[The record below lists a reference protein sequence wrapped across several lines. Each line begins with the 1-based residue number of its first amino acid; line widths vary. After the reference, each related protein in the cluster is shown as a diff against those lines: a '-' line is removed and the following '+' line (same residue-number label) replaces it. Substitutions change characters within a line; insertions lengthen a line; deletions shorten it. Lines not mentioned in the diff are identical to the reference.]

1 MASERDGDT
10 MIKCGKCG
18 KVYDYERYNGICP
31 VCARYNRKDSDAAQH
46 KRLHEQYDR
55 HTQVHKTEDLYRA
68 PVYAS
73 KSEKKTSFVNTSGRK
88 SKAKTSK
95 NAVGKASVAGVFIA
109 VIAGLISVAGG
120 IYDEV
125 KDSFPTGG
133 IEENSDL
140 NELDMPESTN
150 DIDELGIEA
159 AYSFYLG
166 TDISRENLENFVE
179 ISDGDEEAL
188 QMISQ
193 EEGEVYYV
201 ITLQMDNYLGQDI
214 RLQDCLFD
222 FESDTTE
229 EVTLLRTFDCS
240 SPEIIDGEG
249 GAVYFLVAVPE
260 NAGYVFCTCIFPEET
275 GYVQSKATIGL

>member
-31 VCARYNRKDSDAAQH
+31 VCARYNRKDSDAVQH
-46 KRLHEQYDR
+46 RRLHEQYDR

-95 NAVGKASVAGVFIA
+95 NAVGKASVAGVVIA

-133 IEENSDL
+133 IEDDSYVNVIDT
-140 NELDMPESTN
+140 PESTR
-150 DIDELGIEA
+150 DLDELGIES

-166 TDISRENLENFVE
+166 TDLSRANLESFIE
-179 ISDGDEEAL
+179 ISDEDEESL
-188 QMISQ
+188 QIISQ
-193 EEGEVYYV
+193 EEEEVYYV